1 VYASVA
7 LCLAGRGIEAYNI
20 TVGDVTRVEDSK
32 GNAAFHFHFE
42 RAKNH
47 TTTSSDRNLAVMNG
61 KLEVAALD
69 SYIAL
74 RPAGPLGPVEKAKK
88 FFR

>member
-1 VYASVA
+1 
-7 LCLAGRGIEAYNI
+7 
-20 TVGDVTRVEDSK
+20 VTRVEDSE
-32 GNAAFHFHFE
+32 GRAAYHFAFE

-69 SYIAL
+69 TYIGL